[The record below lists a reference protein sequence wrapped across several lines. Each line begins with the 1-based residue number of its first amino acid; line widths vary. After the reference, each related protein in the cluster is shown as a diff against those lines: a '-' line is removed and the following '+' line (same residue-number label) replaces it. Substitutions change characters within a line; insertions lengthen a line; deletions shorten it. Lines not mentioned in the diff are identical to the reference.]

1 MSVYFLIRHMLS
13 HHNKFNTSEVSQKE
27 EKFWLI
33 FQNSI
38 ILRMLFL
45 IWLVYPQTQVWLKR
59 LKELW
64 ELDHKEGW
72 VSKNWCFW
80 IVVLERTF
88 ESFLNTKEFKPVNP
102 KGNQLWVFIGR
113 TNAEVEALILWPPD
127 MKSQFIAKDPVA
139 GKDWGQEK
147 RMTEDKMFGWH
158 HRLDGA
164 SSGSWWW
171 TGKPGVLQSMGS
183 QSRTHL
189 SN

>member
-1 MSVYFLIRHMLS
+1 MSVYILIRHMLS

-113 TNAEVEALILWPPD
+113 TDAEAETPILGLPDAKSWLIGRD
-127 MKSQFIAKDPVA
+127 SDA
-139 GKDWGQEK
+139 GKDWRWEEK
-147 RMTEDKMFGWH
+147 GITENKMVGWH
-158 HRLDGA
+158 HWLNDLEFEETLGDREGQ
-164 SSGSWWW
+164 GSPACCSLC
-171 TGKPGVLQSMGS
+171 GHK
-183 QSRTHL
+183 
-189 SN
+189 

>member
-1 MSVYFLIRHMLS
+1 MSVYILMRHMLS

-88 ESFLNTKEFKPVNP
+88 ESFLSTNEFKPVNP
-102 KGNQLWVFIGR
+102 KGNQPWIFFR
-113 TNAEVEALILWPPD
+113 KTDADVEAPVVCPPD
-127 MKSQFIAKDPVA
+127 VKSELIGKEPAQGKSFPCA
-139 GKDWGQEK
+139 GKDCRQK
-147 RMTEDKMFGWH
+147 QK
-158 HRLDGA
+158 
-164 SSGSWWW
+164 
-171 TGKPGVLQSMGS
+171 
-183 QSRTHL
+183 
-189 SN
+189 